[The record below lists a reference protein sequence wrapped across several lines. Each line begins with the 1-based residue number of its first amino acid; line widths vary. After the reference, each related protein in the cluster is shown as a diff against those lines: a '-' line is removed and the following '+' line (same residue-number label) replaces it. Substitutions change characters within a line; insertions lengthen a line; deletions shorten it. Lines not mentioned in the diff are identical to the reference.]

1 MMKQA
6 TALLII
12 ALLLGSTAEAQKSK
26 KTTPQKRPPAKSQT
40 RPRTVAKDTPKPNA
54 PRVIGTTVI
63 VTTKNGDQ
71 IKGEL
76 LDLSAYSVKIRADK
90 LESTL
95 ALESLSAISFDSTAV
110 PGVMNDRP
118 EDKPSSN
125 PEEFARDARTV
136 LSALDGMPT
145 SSLDYTEYGRI
156 LSELR
161 SKVEFFVQKYGTTE
175 NLTEARIVA
184 LTGGAMTDY
193 AWSRTVWTL
202 KLGRS
207 SNNTVEEN
215 DSPIIAD
222 ALTIYPELRAANVGG
237 TKYAADKLI
246 NGLWKRAV
254 EKTSRAR
261 ALLK

>member
-6 TALLII
+6 TALLIM
-12 ALLLGSTAEAQKSK
+12 ALLLSSTAEAQKRK
-26 KTTPQKRPPAKSQT
+26 KPAPQTKSQT
-40 RPRTVAKDTPKPNA
+40 RPRTVAKETTKPNA

-71 IKGEL
+71 IKGVL

-110 PGVMNDRP
+110 PGVMSDGGT
-118 EDKPSSN
+118 EGKPSAN

-136 LSALDGMPT
+136 LGALDGMTT
-145 SSLDYTEYGRI
+145 SSLDYTEYGRT

-161 SKVEFFVQKYGTTE
+161 SKVEFFVQKYGSTE
-175 NLTEARIVA
+175 NLIEARVVA
-184 LTGGAMTDY
+184 LAGGAMTDY
-193 AWSRTVWTL
+193 TWSRTIWTL

-207 SNNTVEEN
+207 SNNNVEES

-222 ALTIYPELRAANVGG
+222 ALAIYPELRAANAGG
-237 TKYAADKLI
+237 TKYEADKLI
-246 NGLWKRAV
+246 NGLWKRAI
-254 EKTSRAR
+254 EKSSRAR